1 MPKPREMAACHD
13 VAVAAMTH
21 ASRLPH
27 APRLTFHLQSDPN
40 FIKRL
45 ISQLDQQMGGMSGDK
60 KKKGE
65 QIAADQAAIDQI
77 DAMIKSHVQPNL
89 DRLNEGIRQK
99 TEMRDNLVRELALQ
113 TDNLKKMERDAAA
126 LISSIRTKST
136 KLNVC
141 VRGCYCLSHSQ
152 LAADAFHHPLVH
164 C

>member
-1 MPKPREMAACHD
+1 MSPHVRMSD
-13 VAVAAMTH
+13 VAAMTH
-21 ASRLPH
+21 ASCLPH
-27 APRLTFHLQSDPN
+27 APRLTYHLQSDPN

-136 KLNVC
+136 KLNVR
-141 VRGCYCLSHSQ
+141 VRACCLPHSQ
-152 LAADAFHHPLVH
+152 LAAGAFHHPLVH